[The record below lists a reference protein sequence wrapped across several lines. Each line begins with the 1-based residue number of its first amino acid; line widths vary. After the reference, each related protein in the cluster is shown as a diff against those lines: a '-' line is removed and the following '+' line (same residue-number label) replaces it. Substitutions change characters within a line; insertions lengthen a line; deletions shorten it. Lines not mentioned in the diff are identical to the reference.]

1 MSSMDLDSHQN
12 SFWNNEKLRKK
23 LKILHC
29 ILSMHSLSKSKDTVK
44 KNMYVYRIF
53 KKKSSCVCECNVPVF
68 YRIWWHVH
76 AYTCRHYSLFTHFSF
91 LRCVYLGRWRHITFH
106 IHSLSLHLCHI
117 EFYLGYNFRTNNMSS
132 LHCS

>member
-44 KNMYVYRIF
+44 K
-53 KKKSSCVCECNVPVF
+53 KHVCIS
-68 YRIWWHVH
+68 YI
-76 AYTCRHYSLFTHFSF
+76 
-91 LRCVYLGRWRHITFH
+91 
-106 IHSLSLHLCHI
+106 
-117 EFYLGYNFRTNNMSS
+117 
-132 LHCS
+132 

>member
-44 KNMYVYRIF
+44 KTCMYIVYF
-53 KKKSSCVCECNVPVF
+53 KKNLLVYVNVM
-68 YRIWWHVH
+68 YRYFTGFDYMYMHIHVD
-76 AYTCRHYSLFTHFSF
+76 TT
-91 LRCVYLGRWRHITFH
+91 VYLHILVF
-106 IHSLSLHLCHI
+106 
-117 EFYLGYNFRTNNMSS
+117 
-132 LHCS
+132 